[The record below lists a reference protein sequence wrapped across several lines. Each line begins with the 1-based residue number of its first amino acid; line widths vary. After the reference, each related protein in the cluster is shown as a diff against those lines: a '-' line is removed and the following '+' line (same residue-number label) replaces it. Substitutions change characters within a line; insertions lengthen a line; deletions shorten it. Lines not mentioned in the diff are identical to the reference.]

1 MKMKNFI
8 IAFLALATLFSC
20 KQTEEKAQEQSA
32 ISSDGNQITLTE
44 LQKKNAGIEVATL
57 DNQDIAHK
65 ILLNGTVDVPPQG
78 MASVSSQL
86 GGIVKSA
93 NFLPG
98 NFVKRG
104 QTLAVIENPEMVQMQ
119 QDYLQAK
126 ANHNLARQNAERQS
140 YLSKHQAVSAKQA
153 QIAQTEAQ
161 TQNIA
166 VQGLAGRLSAIG
178 VNPNSVSSGSIQ
190 RTMAVR
196 SPISGYISKVNTN
209 VGQYAAPAEILF
221 EVVNTEH
228 LQLALKVFEKDLS
241 KISVGQRIYAFTNDN
256 PEKKYPAEIKVI
268 SKDFDADKSVMIH
281 AHFLEK
287 DPALIPGTFMNAEVE
302 TDTRQGLAVPDDAV
316 VSWEGRQYIF
326 EEVAQNTYRMFPV
339 SIGNSENGF
348 TQLVNFDVNNASKK
362 FVTKGAYQLLMALKN
377 EEE

>member
-32 ISSDGNQITLTE
+32 ISADGNQITLTE

-57 DNQDIAHK
+57 ENQDIAHK
-65 ILLNGTVDVPPQG
+65 ILLNGTIDVPPQS

-166 VQGLAGRLSAIG
+166 VQGLAARLSAIG

-221 EVVNTEH
+221 EVVNTDH
-228 LQLALKVFEKDLS
+228 LHLALKVFEKDLS

-268 SKDFDADKSVMIH
+268 SKDFDADKSVMIY

-302 TDTRQGLAVPDDAV
+302 TDMHQGLAVPDDAV

>member
-8 IAFLALATLFSC
+8 IMFLALAMLFSC
-20 KQTEEKAQEQSA
+20 KQTEENAQEQSA
-32 ISSDGNQITLTE
+32 ISADGNQITLTE

-126 ANHNLARQNAERQS
+126 ANHNLAKQNAERQS

-166 VQGLAGRLSAIG
+166 VQGLAAKLSAIG
-178 VNPNSVSSGSIQ
+178 VNPNSVSAGSIQ

-221 EVVNTEH
+221 EVVNTDH
-228 LQLALKVFEKDLS
+228 LHLALKVFEKDLS
-241 KISVGQRIYAFTNDN
+241 KISVGQRIYAFTNDS

-281 AHFLEK
+281 AHFLKK

-302 TDTRQGLAVPDDAV
+302 TDMHQGLAVPDDAV

-326 EEVAQNTYRMFPV
+326 EEVAKNSYRMFPV

-377 EEE
+377 VEE